1 MHCHCSTEGSP
12 CLEVCFG
19 HSSLFLPEL
28 MIPGKWPEHAGYQIT
43 WSRGVPAFLRLA
55 QVQII

>member
-1 MHCHCSTEGSP
+1 M
-12 CLEVCFG
+12 EVCFG

-43 WSRGVPAFLRLA
+43 WSRGIPAFLRSA